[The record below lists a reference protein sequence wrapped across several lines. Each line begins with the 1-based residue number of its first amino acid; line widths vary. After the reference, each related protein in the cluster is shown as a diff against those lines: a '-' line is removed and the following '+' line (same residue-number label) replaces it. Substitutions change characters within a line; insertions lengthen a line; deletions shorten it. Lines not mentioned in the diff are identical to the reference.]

1 LVQGGV
7 DLLMVETIFDTLN
20 SKAAIIA
27 IDDYLRKNNVEIPL
41 MISVTIV
48 DKSGRTLSGQT
59 LEAFWHTIKHSNPL
73 SVGINCALGIK
84 DMKYYIKELS
94 RMADTYISAYPNAGL
109 PNELGEYDDSPSFM
123 ADEIYSLVNKGHLNI
138 VGGCCGT
145 TPEHIKTIK
154 KKLVNMVPR
163 KIPKIDYETSFSG
176 LEPFIFRDNMN
187 FVNIGERT
195 NVTGSSVFK
204 KLILS
209 NNYEKALHVA
219 KEQIENGAQI
229 IDVNMDEGMLDS
241 EQAMETFLRF
251 ISSDPNIAKVPIMI
265 DSSKWDILETGLKN
279 VQGKPIVN
287 SISLKEGERAFIKQ
301 AKIIKIVII
310 NVCNIH

>member
-1 LVQGGV
+1 MMLIMNKSMVWSKEAV

-59 LEAFWHTIKHSNPL
+59 LQAFWHTIKHSNPL

-123 ADEIYSLVNKGHLNI
+123 ADENL
-138 VGGCCGT
+138 
-145 TPEHIKTIK
+145 
-154 KKLVNMVPR
+154 
-163 KIPKIDYETSFSG
+163 
-176 LEPFIFRDNMN
+176 
-187 FVNIGERT
+187 
-195 NVTGSSVFK
+195 
-204 KLILS
+204 
-209 NNYEKALHVA
+209 
-219 KEQIENGAQI
+219 
-229 IDVNMDEGMLDS
+229 
-241 EQAMETFLRF
+241 F
-251 ISSDPNIAKVPIMI
+251 IS
-265 DSSKWDILETGLKN
+265 
-279 VQGKPIVN
+279 
-287 SISLKEGERAFIKQ
+287 
-301 AKIIKIVII
+301 
-310 NVCNIH
+310 